1 VQAIILA
8 AGVGTRLHDRRGR
21 PKLLQQ
27 VGGVALVHHQLAAL
41 ADVGVTDVTV
51 VVGHAEQQVRSE
63 LGDSVRYVVNPVFRE
78 TNSMYSFLLA
88 GQRVRD
94 DVVVLNCDVFL
105 HPALVARLVDQSD
118 GDALLYDSTS
128 GHEDEHM
135 KVSISGG
142 RLVEMSKDMPDEQ
155 VSGENVGVLRLGAQT
170 VTDVAAAARQIIAG
184 GGRRSWLAAAINQVA
199 SQRPIACLDVAPWP
213 WVEIDF
219 PEDLV
224 RARAAVLPALAPALE
239 EIESAYAEPM
249 TLRGV
254 L

>member
-1 VQAIILA
+1 VILA
-8 AGVGTRLHDRRGR
+8 AGVGMRLRDRRGR
-21 PKLLQQ
+21 PKCLQQ
-27 VGGVALVHHQLAAL
+27 VGGVPLVHHQLAAL

-51 VVGHAEQQVRSE
+51 VVGHGETQVRAA
-63 LGDSVRYVVNPVFRE
+63 LGDTVGYVVNPLFSE

-94 DVVVLNCDVFL
+94 DVIVLNCDVFL
-105 HPALVARLVDQSD
+105 HPTLVGRLVETD
-118 GDALLYDSTS
+118 GDALLYDSSS

-135 KVSISGG
+135 KVSISDG
-142 RLVEMSKDMPDEQ
+142 RLVEMSKEMPEER
-155 VSGENVGVLRLGAQT
+155 VCGENLGVLRLSART
-170 VTDVAAAARQIIAG
+170 VTDVMAAAREIIAAG
-184 GGRRSWLAAAINQVA
+184 DRRAWLAAAINRVA
-199 SQRPIACLDVAPWP
+199 ARHPIACLDVAPWP

-224 RARAAVLPALAPALE
+224 RARAEVLPALAPALE
-239 EIESAYAEPM
+239 EIESAYDEPV

>member
-1 VQAIILA
+1 VQAVILA
-8 AGVGTRLHDRRGR
+8 AGVGMRLHDRRGR

-41 ADVGVTDVTV
+41 ADAGVTDVTV
-51 VVGHAEQQVRSE
+51 VVGHAKDQVLAE

-78 TNSMYSFLLA
+78 TNSLYSFLLA
-88 GQRVRD
+88 GRLVRD

-105 HPALVARLVDQSD
+105 HPTLLARLVESD
-118 GDALLYDSTS
+118 GDALLYDSQS
-128 GHEDEHM
+128 GHEHEHM
-135 KVSISGG
+135 KVSVSDG
-142 RLVEMSKDMPDEQ
+142 RLVEMSKDMPDGQ
-155 VSGENVGVLRLGAQT
+155 VSGENVGVLRLRAQT
-170 VTDVAAAARQIIAG
+170 VADVVAAAREIIAAG
-184 GGRRSWLAAAINQVA
+184 DCRSWLAAGINRVA
-199 SQRPIACLDVAPWP
+199 SQHSIACLDVASWP

-224 RARAAVLPALAPALE
+224 RARAEVLPALAPALE
-239 EIESAYAEPM
+239 EIESAYIEPV

>member
-1 VQAIILA
+1 MQAVILA
-8 AGVGTRLHDRRGR
+8 AGMGMRLRDRRGR
-21 PKLLQQ
+21 PKALQP
-27 VGGVALVHHQLAAL
+27 VGGASLVHHQLAEL

-51 VVGHAEQQVRSE
+51 VVGHAEQQVRDE
-63 LGDSVRYVVNPVFRE
+63 LGDSVRYVVNPAFAE

-88 GQRVRD
+88 GQRVHD
-94 DVVVLNCDVFL
+94 DVIVLNADVFL
-105 HPALVARLVDQSD
+105 HPALLARLVEAD

-142 RLVEMSKDMPDEQ
+142 HLVRMSKEMPEEQ
-155 VSGENVGVLRLGAQT
+155 VSGENVGVLRLGART
-170 VTDVAAAARQIIAG
+170 VTDVVAAAREIIAAG
-184 GGRRSWLAAAINQVA
+184 ERRAWLAAALNRVA
-199 SQRPIACLDVAPWP
+199 ARHAIICLDVAPWP

-224 RARAAVLPALAPALE
+224 RARAEVLPALAPALE
-239 EIESAYAEPM
+239 EIESTYAEP
-249 TLRGV
+249 TRQRGV